1 MLNVLANLRRWPI
14 LSVRQHS
21 RSFATLSSLG
31 CSDKRVSTV
40 PTPAQGAT
48 VGVTAVLQVF
58 PHVLACF
65 VYEADLTG
73 LRWLT
78 RGFIKESDS

>member
-1 MLNVLANLRRWPI
+1 MLDSTLEALQHYLCLVI
-14 LSVRQHS
+14 LVKH
-21 RSFATLSSLG
+21 
-31 CSDKRVSTV
+31 VSTV

-48 VGVTAVLQVF
+48 VAVLQVF
-58 PHVLACF
+58 PHVLACL

-73 LRWLT
+73 SRWLT